1 METTNYNE
9 LIKITRK
16 AKGLTQQELADEAG
30 VSLRTVQRIEKG
42 TEEISGFSLRQ
53 ISKILDIPLEQII
66 MQNVNQISIDSNQI
80 GSIKALYL
88 SSLTFFINPLFG
100 IIVPGII
107 GFSKQNKSEFYKIHL
122 KKLMLIQGIPLLLF
136 GFALLSFMLTI
147 IFNIPIPDI
156 INLTGF
162 GIFIIPLAY
171 YSIVLAL
178 IIYNF
183 FKLNKESIS

>member
-107 GFSKQNKSEFYKIHL
+107 GFSKQNKTDLYNKHLYKIL
-122 KKLMLIQGIPLLLF
+122 KVQSSSIFIGIIILIFFIFKILHYKLPYPLHF
-136 GFALLSFMLTI
+136 
-147 IFNIPIPDI
+147 I
-156 INLTGF
+156 INLQTL
-162 GIFIIPLAY
+162 IYIIPAY
-171 YSIVLAL
+171 YLSILTF
-178 IIYNF
+178 ITINIY
-183 FKLNKESIS
+183 KLKDNK